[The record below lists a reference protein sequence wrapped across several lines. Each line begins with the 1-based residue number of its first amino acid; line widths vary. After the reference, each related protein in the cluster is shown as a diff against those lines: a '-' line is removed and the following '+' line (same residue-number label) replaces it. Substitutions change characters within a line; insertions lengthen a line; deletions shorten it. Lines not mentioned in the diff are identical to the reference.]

1 MSASVLVVKCVEA
14 FLESDENRRKISLD
28 LYMKEKLNQICY
40 GVKLEKLESHEF
52 QQNYQQAMDGLEYSG
67 GFYAFLV
74 CCRDLAVNSLRSTI
88 AVGFFLELILR
99 AESLSGRV
107 FVVLLAIGI
116 GLGACIRTVNNKQSF
131 QAASQFYQ
139 KLVPYNNQLQ
149 YFFYQLCADKAIGKD
164 VRTYQLERL
173 ICEHESSCHD
183 EILKFLKKI
192 EFTSRK

>member
-1 MSASVLVVKCVEA
+1 
-14 FLESDENRRKISLD
+14 
-28 LYMKEKLNQICY
+28 MKEKLNQICY

-52 QQNYQQAMDGLEYSG
+52 QQNYQQAMDGLDYSG

-74 CCRDLAVNSLRSTI
+74 CCRDLAVNSLRAMI

-131 QAASQFYQ
+131 QAAHSFIRSW
-139 KLVPYNNQLQ
+139 
-149 YFFYQLCADKAIGKD
+149 FHI
-164 VRTYQLERL
+164 
-173 ICEHESSCHD
+173 IISCNT
-183 EILKFLKKI
+183 F
-192 EFTSRK
+192 FTSSVRIRRSERMSAPIN

>member
-1 MSASVLVVKCVEA
+1 
-14 FLESDENRRKISLD
+14 
-28 LYMKEKLNQICY
+28 MKEKLNQICY

-52 QQNYQQAMDGLEYSG
+52 QQNYQQAMDGLDYSG

-74 CCRDLAVNSLRSTI
+74 CCRDLAVNSLRAMI

-131 QAASQFYQ
+131 QAPLQFH
-139 KLVPYNNQLQ
+139 PP
-149 YFFYQLCADKAIGKD
+149 
-164 VRTYQLERL
+164 
-173 ICEHESSCHD
+173 
-183 EILKFLKKI
+183 
-192 EFTSRK
+192 SRSGT